1 MKKILKGKKGFTLV
15 ELLVVLA
22 ILAILIAIAVPT
34 MLGALNDAQDKAV
47 MSDARAAYIALEL
60 KRTGTD
66 TTSVKLAD
74 IQGYLE
80 PNDPAGMTIAVD
92 YEENGEGLPDTIKVF
107 YYKDDRLSGDK
118 YVKIVLG
125 DTATIVKEAFP
136 TKASDAKYKFY
147 TLT

>member
-34 MLGALNDAQDKAV
+34 MLGALNDAKDKAV

-60 KRTGTD
+60 KRSGAD
-66 TTSVKLAD
+66 TTDVKLAD
-74 IQGYLE
+74 IEGYLE
-80 PNDPAGMTIAVD
+80 PNNPAGMTIAVD

-107 YYKDDRLSGDK
+107 YYKDDRLKDK

-136 TKASDAKYKFY
+136 TKASDESFKFY
-147 TLT
+147 KLA